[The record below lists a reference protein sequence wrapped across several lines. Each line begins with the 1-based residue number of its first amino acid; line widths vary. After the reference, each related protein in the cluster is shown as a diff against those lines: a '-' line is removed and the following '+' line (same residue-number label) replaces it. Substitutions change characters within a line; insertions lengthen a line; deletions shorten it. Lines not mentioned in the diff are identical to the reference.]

1 MNSGS
6 QPGCSTYT
14 ASFMTAVV
22 GVVHGLSLLLS
33 LLLLPNTGGG
43 GFLFLWAAFGG
54 DGRDVDDAAGAVDA
68 PGGPPPTTPDCSIS
82 LAIAFTPLTCN
93 TGFSTTSGCKM
104 RKKNI
109 KVKICTCTAA
119 VHVYNYYLHVPG
131 IYVHRLHSLVVT
143 QHFCR
148 HNARIKFCN

>member
-1 MNSGS
+1 
-6 QPGCSTYT
+6 
-14 ASFMTAVV
+14 MTAVV

-93 TGFSTTSGCKM
+93 TSFSTTSSY
-104 RKKNI
+104 KKKHIN
-109 KVKICTCTAA
+109 VKIYTCSA
-119 VHVYNYYLHVPG
+119 VHVYMNIVYTYKYKDY
-131 IYVHRLHSLVVT
+131 IIT
-143 QHFCR
+143 QHLCH
-148 HNARIKFCN
+148 HNIRALNFTSDACLLSN